1 MPSYKNPSLP
11 LRQYPLD
18 PCQAVLFLGAS
29 VTPAIRELNCSG
41 NKPFKSQVQG
51 DPWIKFG
58 LRMWQLGGGSEI
70 DTAHESESADP
81 ELSQPA
87 GQPAYCYTDNK
98 S

>member
-1 MPSYKNPSLP
+1 MQSRNWIAVVTNPSK
-11 LRQYPLD
+11 
-18 PCQAVLFLGAS
+18 AKFKVILGSNSAS
-29 VTPAIRELNCSG
+29 ECDS
-41 NKPFKSQVQG
+41 
-51 DPWIKFG
+51 
-58 LRMWQLGGGSEI
+58 LGGGSEI